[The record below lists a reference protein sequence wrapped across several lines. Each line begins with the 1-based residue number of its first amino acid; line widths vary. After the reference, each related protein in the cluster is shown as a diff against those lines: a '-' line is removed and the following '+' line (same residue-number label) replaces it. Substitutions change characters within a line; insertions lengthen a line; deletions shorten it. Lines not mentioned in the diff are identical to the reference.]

1 MAYYWLNQREGTKG
15 YADVEGEVY
24 HYRNNVPG
32 HRKLSSND
40 CFVYY
45 RPGAYVI
52 FGAGMIGD
60 IDVKQFNP
68 SQETGSLTE
77 YYANIDAY
85 VKINPPVQVREI
97 KHRISFLKHREGL
110 RGVPQN
116 SIYEISRDD
125 YTTILQAAG
134 MGTFLHNLF

>member
-1 MAYYWLNQREGTKG
+1 MAYYWLNQREANKG
-15 YADVEGEVY
+15 YSDVEGEVY

-32 HRKLSSND
+32 HRKLSSSD
-40 CFVYY
+40 YFVYY

-52 FGAGMIGD
+52 FGAGTIGE
-60 IDVKQFNP
+60 IKIKQISP
-68 SQETGSLTE
+68 GQETGSLTE
-77 YYANIDAY
+77 YYANIDTY

-125 YTTILQAAG
+125 YTAILQAAG
-134 MGTFLHNLF
+134 KRKFLQNIF